1 MVFILA
7 EIFLQEAESLSELID
22 GLLGAALNPKLTQL
36 KCLMSNLRIREA
48 IA

>member
-7 EIFLQEAESLSELID
+7 EIFLQEAENLWELID
-22 GLLGAALNPKLTQL
+22 GWLGTALNPKLTQL
-36 KCLMSNLRIREA
+36 KWLMSNLSIREA